1 MKQNLMALDSKLDE
15 NSNDPHTVSQ
25 DIRPLS
31 DKEFTDQ
38 ITTEI

>member
-1 MKQNLMALDSKLDE
+1 MALDSKLDE

-31 DKEFTDQ
+31 DKEFTD
-38 ITTEI
+38 